1 MDPLSALGLASNI
14 VQFVE
19 FRATIFRETKEIA
32 DTGSTI
38 STSYLADLAKDFSI
52 TSAALK
58 HSYSTL
64 SSSPAFST
72 FSAEEI
78 LSIAWH
84 L

>member
-19 FRATIFRETKEIA
+19 FGATIFRETKEIA
-32 DTGSTI
+32 DAGSTI
-38 STSYLADLAKDFSI
+38 STSYLADLANDFS
-52 TSAALK
+52 TASAALK

-72 FSAEEI
+72 FSTEEI
-78 LSIAWH
+78 VSTARH